1 MGIKKMISK
10 AGEKAANKVAKLA
23 ALSPEQLEEVQNN
36 RDKYFLWKF
45 LGDNKWEKIGQ
56 NNNPLVLEEK
66 IYGKQ
71 KNGKD

>member
-1 MGIKKMISK
+1 MKSK
-10 AGEKAANKVAKLA
+10 IIYPKNQKVWTTHKIGEEIYITTTL
-23 ALSPEQLEEVQNN
+23 QNN

-56 NNNPLVLEEK
+56 NSNPLVLEEK

>member
-1 MGIKKMISK
+1 MKNKIIYPKNQKVWTTHKI
-10 AGEKAANKVAKLA
+10 GEEIYITTTL
-23 ALSPEQLEEVQNN
+23 QNN

-56 NNNPLVLEEK
+56 NSNPLVLEEK